1 MIGSTLPLAWRLLV
15 LQRNSRIAAI
25 SRHKKVGQRVSTRRE
40 LLRNGTLI
48 ASGSVCMR
56 LLSALD
62 RREGEAI
69 QDGGR
74 HWTIGND
81 LVKRTLS
88 FDSKSGLVTQQFADL

>member
-1 MIGSTLPLAWRLLV
+1 
-15 LQRNSRIAAI
+15 
-25 SRHKKVGQRVSTRRE
+25 
-40 LLRNGTLI
+40 
-48 ASGSVCMR
+48 MR

-88 FDSKSGLVTQQFADL
+88 FDSKSGLVTQQFADLSTGIDLVTTGAAP